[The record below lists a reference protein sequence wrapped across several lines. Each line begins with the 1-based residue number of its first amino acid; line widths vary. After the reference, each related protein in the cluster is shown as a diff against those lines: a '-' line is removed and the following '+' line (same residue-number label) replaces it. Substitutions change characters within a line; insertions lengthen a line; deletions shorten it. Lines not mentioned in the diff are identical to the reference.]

1 MHYRF
6 ILCLSFALML
16 ASGARAQPD
25 PFVRPLPPASAGTE
39 TLGKFLR
46 ELGYEPKALSPDV
59 YQITVERELWPVH
72 VMLSL
77 STDGR
82 RVWLESKFAPVDDPD
97 RVPQQAW
104 KKLLEANEKIGP
116 AHFSFDPRD
125 KRVHLYKS
133 FDNQHVTADRLKQE
147 IGHFDATVRKTQD
160 CWRGENFKSVIGSN
174 DPAVIP
180 ELPQPKVGE
189 IPAVPVS
196 REITDVEK
204 LSADWRISE
213 IHVKGRKTP
222 DEVLK
227 ERKASLTFR
236 NAKDGDFGPGLKSKL
251 MADLR
256 TGPDSLRTV
265 RVVLNPI
272 AALKTMTSI
281 DFIDEQERVEQ
292 GIFKIEGDTLTLCF
306 AAPGEPR
313 PVGFTT
319 TMDSRNWVI
328 VMKRK

>member
-1 MHYRF
+1 MQSRF
-6 ILCLSFALML
+6 ILCFAFALAV
-16 ASGARAQPD
+16 ASGIQAQPD
-25 PFVRPLPPASAGTE
+25 PFIRPLPPASAGTE
-39 TLGKFLR
+39 TLGRFLR

-59 YQITVERELWPVH
+59 YQISVERDLWPVY

-82 RVWLESKFAPVDDPD
+82 RVWLESKFAPVEDLD
-97 RVPQQAW
+97 RVPPQAW
-104 KKLLEANEKIGP
+104 KKLLEANEIVGP

-133 FDNQHVTADRLKQE
+133 FDNQHITAMRLKEE
-147 IGHFDATVRKTQD
+147 IAHFDGIVRKTQD
-160 CWRGENFKSVIGSN
+160 CWRGENFKPVIASN
-174 DPAVIP
+174 DPT
-180 ELPQPKVGE
+180 ELPEAPKPKIGE

-196 REITDVEK
+196 NEITEVEK
-204 LSADWRISE
+204 LQADWRIAE
-213 IHVKGRKTP
+213 IHVKGRKTSE
-222 DEVLK
+222 EVLK

-236 NAKDGDFGPGLKSKL
+236 NAKDGDFGPTLRGKL

-256 TGPDSLRTV
+256 TGPDNSRTV
-265 RVVLNPI
+265 RVVLNSVP
-272 AALKTMTSI
+272 APKTLSSI
-281 DFIDEQERVEQ
+281 DFIDEQERVEP

-313 PVGFTT
+313 PLSL
-319 TMDSRNWVI
+319 DSPNWVI